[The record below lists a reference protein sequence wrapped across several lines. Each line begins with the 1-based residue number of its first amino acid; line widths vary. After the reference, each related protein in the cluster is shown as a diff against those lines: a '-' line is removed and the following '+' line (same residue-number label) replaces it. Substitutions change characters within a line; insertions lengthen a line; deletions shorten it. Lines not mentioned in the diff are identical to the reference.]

1 MDFDHVPN
9 PGIMSP
15 QFLWCLKNRLKKEK
29 KKIGSK
35 KNFGGGQKMFFSRAM
50 AHWNHGEMTIKT
62 GEIMPGNYGLWP

>member
-29 KKIGSK
+29 EKKMGSK
-35 KNFGGGQKMFFSRAM
+35 KIFFGAM
-50 AHWNHGEMTIKT
+50 AHWNYGEMTIKT
-62 GEIMPGNYGLWP
+62 GAIMPGNYGLWP